1 MEDQV
6 HCGEKVIVE
15 IPEGCMIAF
24 TSDIFYAS
32 VKSYAKYGGNYLS
45 HLRLFAYIVDDTYTS
60 IDESIEKN
68 SRAIECEKNCT
79 IGEPLTNDNIHYEGH
94 VIRYLKSQCDIDNLN
109 MGSVLLGD
117 LEKIGWVVLKCDY
130 EITNGEEQQDYFY
143 HMNNKSFP
151 KKMKYWNKINGTNR
165 EMLYGI

>member
-15 IPEGCMIAF
+15 IPEGCMVAF

-32 VKSYAKYGGNYLS
+32 VKNYAKYGGNYLS
-45 HLRLFAYIVDDTYTS
+45 HLRLFVYIVDDTYTS

-79 IGEPLTNDNIHYEGH
+79 ICEYLRNDNIHYEGH
-94 VIRYLKSQCDIDNLN
+94 VIRYLKSQYDIDNLN
-109 MGSVLLGD
+109 IGSVLLGD
-117 LEKIGWVVLKCDY
+117 L
-130 EITNGEEQQDYFY
+130 
-143 HMNNKSFP
+143 
-151 KKMKYWNKINGTNR
+151 
-165 EMLYGI
+165 